1 MEYGIEASVETRWRD
16 RAIDEAL
23 RAESLS
29 GDGMDALLREIRS
42 LEEAYATY
50 TIWEDRRQL
59 LRFLRK
65 QSGFQ
70 SLLRASHVYDDDE
83 DAYPYIGWYSV
94 EYDNTLVEVAL
105 LPSNSSEGCSVCL
118 SVDRKILRRF
128 VVSLQEVTFRP
139 SGRSLR
145 YSRYWEDAPDM
156 DVELAG
162 VTWDNLVLPASTL
175 SGLRDA
181 VEGFFNHRQAFTD
194 LGFAWKRGVLL
205 IGPPGTGKTMVC
217 KAAASAL
224 PQLPFLY
231 VRDFRAGYEEDV
243 IQRVFERARKLT
255 PCILAFED
263 IDGLVGDQHRTTF
276 LNELDGFKNNDG
288 LLIIASSNHPEKID
302 EALLKRPSR
311 FDRVFHI
318 GLPAYAEREAFC
330 LQVLGRQEVIQQLSE
345 GFDRD
350 ALAAEVAKQTDGFTP
365 AYLKEVFVAAAL
377 RQAQEGIKQLDGR
390 YADEVLAQVKELK
403 AYMRTIRDPQSLA
416 EMESPGMSGIGFR
429 PN

>member
-1 MEYGIEASVETRWRD
+1 MEYVIAADVETRWRD

-23 RAESLS
+23 RVESLS
-29 GDGMDALLREIRS
+29 GDGLNALLREVRG
-42 LEEAYATY
+42 LEETYATY
-50 TIWEDRRQL
+50 TIWADRLRL
-59 LRFLRK
+59 LRFLR
-65 QSGFQ
+65 QQRGFQ
-70 SLLRASHVYDDDE
+70 SLLRTSHEYEDDE
-83 DAYPYIGWYSV
+83 APYPYVGWYSV
-94 EYDNTLVEVAL
+94 EYEDGLIEVAL
-105 LPSNSSEGCSVCL
+105 TPSGGNEGSSVCL
-118 SVDRKILRRF
+118 STDRRILRRF
-128 VVSLQEVTFRP
+128 VASLQEITIRP

-145 YSRYWEDAPDM
+145 YARYWEDAPDI
-156 DVELAG
+156 DAELAA
-162 VTWDNLVLPASTL
+162 VTWADLVLPAPIL

-231 VRDFRAGYEEDV
+231 VRDFRAGHEEDV
-243 IQRVFERARKLT
+243 IERVFERARKLT

-263 IDGLVGDQHRTTF
+263 IDGLVGEHHRTTF

-318 GLPAYAEREAFC
+318 GLPAYAERVAFC
-330 LQVLGRQEVIQQLSE
+330 LQVLGRKEVIQQLSE

-377 RQAQEGIKQLDGR
+377 RQAQEGVKQLDGR

-403 AYMRTIRDPQSLA
+403 AYMRNIRDPQSLA
-416 EMESPGMSGIGFR
+416 EMESPGTSGMGFR
-429 PN
+429 P